1 MLPEGEGVAAFG
13 VGRGSRRAS
22 ARSMALREHLFRRL
36 GAGKTG
42 DLVALLAGALLPF
55 AFAPYHLYPLAI
67 LSPAILFASWM
78 SLSPARAFWRGWL
91 YGLGMFGVGVSWI
104 FVSINRYG
112 AASVPLALGLTFL
125 FIAVMALYMALL
137 GYVAVRCFRRVREA
151 ESLPPVVAPLVIFP
165 ALWVLF
171 EWWRGWFLSGFPW
184 LNLGTSQ
191 LQAPLDGLAPVAGV
205 YGVSWAVALSAGLL
219 VAVAWAPGR
228 KRLWLSMFAMLW
240 AGVWLLGKVEWTRPS
255 GEPLEVVLLQ
265 GNVSQDI
272 KWLPEQLQPNL
283 ELYTGL
289 TAQHWGADLIVW
301 PETAITAFYHQLKEG
316 FIEPLHRVAREHG
329 TDLLAGLPLLDE
341 ESGRYYNAVMSIGR
355 QEAFYR
361 KHHLVPFGDFVPF
374 EEHLRGLIA
383 FFDLPMSSFSAGPP
397 RQPPL
402 KVAGRLVGISI
413 CYEDAFGAEVI
424 RVLPDA
430 ELLVNVSNDAWWGDS
445 FGPHQHL
452 QIAAMRAREGGRPLL
467 RSTNTG
473 ITALVDHRGRIVA
486 VAPQFR
492 VAALEGEVQ
501 PRQGATPY
509 VRWGNTPVILLM
521 AGLVAGVIFYAGFRR
536 VWDNPRRRQ
545 ATKKT
550 ER

>member
-1 MLPEGEGVAAFG
+1 
-13 VGRGSRRAS
+13 
-22 ARSMALREHLFRRL
+22 MALIGSPPGVL
-36 GAGKTG
+36 GAGRAG
-42 DLVALLAGALLPF
+42 DLAALLAGALLPF

-67 LSPAILFASWM
+67 LSPTILFMAWL
-78 SLSPARAFWRGWL
+78 SLSPAQAFWRGWL

-112 AASVPLALGLTFL
+112 AASIPLALALTFL
-125 FIAVMALYMALL
+125 FITVMALYVGLL
-137 GYVAVRCFRRVREA
+137 GYVAVRISRWWRDGGAGFPWMD
-151 ESLPPVVAPLVIFP
+151 LLLLYP

-191 LQAPLDGLAPVAGV
+191 LGAPLDGLAPIAGV
-205 YGVSWAVALSAGLL
+205 YGVSWAAAFSAGLSASL
-219 VAVAWAPGR
+219 LLRPRRWARWMALFVA
-228 KRLWLSMFAMLW
+228 LW
-240 AGVWLLGKVEWTRPS
+240 AGVWLLGKAEWTRPA
-255 GEPLEVVLLQ
+255 GKPLKVALLQ
-265 GNVSQDI
+265 GNVPQEI
-272 KWLPEQLQPNL
+272 KWLPEQLRPNL

-289 TAQHWGADLIVW
+289 TARNWDADLIIW

-316 FIEPLHRVAREHG
+316 FIEPLHSMARRHRA
-329 TDLLAGLPLLDE
+329 DILAGLPLLDE
-341 ESGRYYNAVMSIGR
+341 KNGHYYNAVMSIGT

-374 EEHLRGLIA
+374 EEQLRGLIA
-383 FFDLPMSSFSAGPP
+383 FFDLPMSSFSPGPAV
-397 RQPPL
+397 QPL
-402 KVAGRLVGISI
+402 LEVAGHPVGISI

-424 RVLPDA
+424 RTLPEA

-473 ITALVDHRGRIVA
+473 ITALVDHRGRIVST
-486 VAPQFR
+486 APQFQ
-492 VAALEGEVQ
+492 VATLRGEVQ

-509 VRWGNTPVILLM
+509 VRWGNLPVVLLM
-521 AGLVAGVIFYAGFRR
+521 AGMVAGAIFLRR
-536 VWDNPRRRQ
+536 N
-545 ATKKT
+545 AASMG
-550 ER
+550 